1 MGDMLVHVHSLAACR
16 PEGVSVRDGS
26 EDKRLVSNASS
37 GQGGEMNGA
46 EILDD
51 LAARGL
57 VQDCTDG
64 DALRARLD
72 EGPITLYCGFDP
84 TADSLHIG
92 HLTPLLLLRRFQ
104 DAGHRVV
111 ALAGGATGMV
121 GDPSGRSEER
131 NLLDQETLDANV
143 EAVSGQLRS
152 LLRFEG
158 DPHLE
163 GPAAM
168 LVDNR
173 EWTADVGLLDFLR
186 HVGKHVTVGTMLAKE
201 SVRSRLASDQGISF
215 TEFSYMLLQA
225 NDFFELYERYGCEMQ
240 VGGSDQWGN
249 ITAGIDLIRRRAGA
263 SAHGLTLPLLTRSDG
278 VKFGKTAEGS
288 VWLDPVRTLPYEMH
302 QYFRNVDDRDVEQC
316 LLRLT
321 LVDVDEVAAVM
332 ADHAARPEQRL
343 AQQRLADEVCT
354 LVHGEDATVRARL
367 AAEGLFGGSTPTLEV
382 LDALRG
388 IVPETTVAAADL
400 EGDESLVDA
409 LVVSGLCS
417 SRGDARRT
425 IGGGGVSVNGARQD
439 GEAVRLPVDGPVGG
453 RYVLLQKG
461 RRSRHLLVVG

>member
-1 MGDMLVHVHSLAACR
+1 MLSKGKRA
-16 PEGVSVRDGS
+16 VSG
-26 EDKRLVSNASS
+26 ASS
-37 GQGGEMNGA
+37 GNDDGVNEA

-57 VQDCTDG
+57 IQDCTDR
-64 DALRARLD
+64 DALRSRLD
-72 EGPITLYCGFDP
+72 EGPITVYCGFDP

-92 HLTPLLLLRRFQ
+92 HLTPLLMLRRFQ
-104 DAGHRVV
+104 DAGHRAV

-131 NLLDQETLDANV
+131 NLLDQATIDSNV

-158 DPHLE
+158 DGGLD
-163 GPAAM
+163 GPPAI

-173 EWTADVGLLDFLR
+173 EWTAEVGLLEFLR
-186 HVGKHVTVGTMLAKE
+186 DVGKHVTVGTMLAKE
-201 SVRSRLASDQGISF
+201 SVRSRLSGDQGISF

-225 NDFFELYERYGCEMQ
+225 NDFFELHGRYGCEMQ

-249 ITAGIDLIRRRAGA
+249 ITAGIDLIRRRSGA
-263 SAHGLTLPLLTRSDG
+263 SAHGMTLPLLTRSDG
-278 VKFGKTAEGS
+278 SKFGKTADGT
-288 VWLDPVRTLPYEMH
+288 VWLNPVRTMPFEMH
-302 QYFRNVDDRDVEQC
+302 QYFRNVDDRDVGQY

-321 LVDVDEVAAVM
+321 LLEVDEVATVM
-332 ADHAARPEQRL
+332 ADHVAHPEERL
-343 AQQRLADEVCT
+343 AQRRLADEVCA
-354 LVHGEDATVRARL
+354 LVHGGDETARARL
-367 AAEGLFGGSTPTLEV
+367 AAEGLFGESPPTLEV
-382 LDALRG
+382 LEALRG
-388 IVPETTVAAADL
+388 TVPETEVSAEVL

-409 LVVSGLCS
+409 LVASGLCS

-425 IGGGGVSVNGARQD
+425 IGGGGISVNGVRQD
-439 GEAVRLPVDGPVGG
+439 GDATRLADGALVGG

-461 RRSRHLLVVG
+461 KRSRHLLVAG